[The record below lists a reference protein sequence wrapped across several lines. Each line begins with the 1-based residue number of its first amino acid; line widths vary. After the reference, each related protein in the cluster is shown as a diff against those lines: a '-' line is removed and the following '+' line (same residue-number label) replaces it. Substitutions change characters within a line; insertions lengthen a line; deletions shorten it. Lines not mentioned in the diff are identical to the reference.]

1 MVKPALQAPSRTTP
15 AAAVIPPQYD
25 AAGRPVGSMPGLSP
39 MHQWPGAQIEP
50 VSYIPQNQTGS
61 IMATGGPNTNPIP
74 GEHPAMHDPAM
85 LQAAQLLI
93 PGDYQ
98 ATRKYANIWYLGFAL
113 IDEFSHTLS
122 SGGSEPLSR
131 IHPFFGLNWIASRVA
146 SK

>member
-1 MVKPALQAPSRTTP
+1 MAKPALQATPRTAT
-15 AAAVIPPQYD
+15 AAAAIPPQYD
-25 AAGRPVGSMPGLSP
+25 AAARPVGLMPGPSSV
-39 MHQWPGAQIEP
+39 HQWPGAQTEP

-61 IMATGGPNTNPIP
+61 IMATGAPNTNPVP

-98 ATRKYANIWYLGFAL
+98 ATRKYANVWYLEVTL
-113 IDEFSHTLS
+113 IDKFSNTLS
-122 SGGSEPLSR
+122 SGGSQSLSR
-131 IHPFFGLNWIASRVA
+131 IHPFLGLDWIASRVA

>member
-1 MVKPALQAPSRTTP
+1 
-15 AAAVIPPQYD
+15 
-25 AAGRPVGSMPGLSP
+25 MPGPSP
-39 MHQWPGAQIEP
+39 VHQWSGVQTEP

-61 IMATGGPNTNPIP
+61 IMATGAPNTNPVP

-98 ATRKYANIWYLGFAL
+98 ATCKYANVWYL
-113 IDEFSHTLS
+113 EFTPVDQFSNTLS

-131 IHPFFGLNWIASRVA
+131 IHSFLGLNWITSRVA